1 MIEVIVVGEGQTEET
16 FVRDVLA
23 PEFEPLDI
31 SLQSRLIQTSPGAKG
46 GSLRAARVLK
56 FLRNT
61 LRERGDTYVT
71 TLFDL
76 YGVPADVP
84 GVEISRAEN
93 DPLLRCFRIEKAL
106 NEAAVEMS
114 GCRADRFFSYIQ
126 PYEFEALLFSDVSR
140 FGEAHGDWKPY
151 VGALEQVRAGAVTP
165 EHINDGAETHPSARL
180 KNLLDPRYDKVLYGS
195 GIATLIGLPRI
206 RSECRHFLEGAAR
219 RDPRGRQWSGPW
231 RVAAIPRCA
240 LDDASYGEAPRPGRG
255 IRPAQRS
262 WRCARS

>member
-1 MIEVIVVGEGQTEET
+1 MIEVLVVGEGQTEET

-31 SLQSRLIQTSPGAKG
+31 SLQPRLIQTSPGAKG
-46 GSLRAARVLK
+46 GALTAGRVMR

-76 YGVPADVP
+76 YGLRGDVP
-84 GVEISRAEN
+84 GVEVSRTET
-93 DPLLRCFRIEKAL
+93 DPLRRCLRIEAEL
-106 NEAAVEMS
+106 NEAAIEVS
-114 GCRADRFFSYIQ
+114 GCRADRFFSHIQ

-140 FGEAHGDWKPY
+140 FGDANGDWKPA
-151 VGALEQVRAGAVTP
+151 VRTLEQARAGAATP

-180 KNLLDPRYDKVLYGS
+180 KNLLKPRYDKVLYGS

-206 RSECRHFLEGAAR
+206 RSECRHFDAWLAKIESL
-219 RDPRGRQWSGPW
+219 P
-231 RVAAIPRCA
+231 A
-240 LDDASYGEAPRPGRG
+240 LP
-255 IRPAQRS
+255 
-262 WRCARS
+262 